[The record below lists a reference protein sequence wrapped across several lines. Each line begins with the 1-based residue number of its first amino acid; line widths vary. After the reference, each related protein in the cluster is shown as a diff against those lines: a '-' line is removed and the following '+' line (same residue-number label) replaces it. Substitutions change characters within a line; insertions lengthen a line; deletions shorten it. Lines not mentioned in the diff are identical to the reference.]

1 MVYSMQNKL
10 RPRILQT
17 KSSIV
22 FSDENRS
29 LPSKTADFSLNIELM
44 ISQIAIQDSDRIISV
59 ALKSGLPMFFV
70 LYSTIF
76 NL

>member
-10 RPRILQT
+10 RQRILQT

-29 LPSKTADFSLNIELM
+29 LPSKTEDFSLNIELM
-44 ISQIAIQDSDRIISV
+44 ISQIPIQDSDRIISV
-59 ALKSGLPMFFV
+59 VLKSGLPMFFV